1 MGHVNLFVN
10 LNQKFVISVLISR
23 DKVTSIS
30 SKRVFDYLVQNGTTY
45 IDSNSPNVI
54 YVITCNR
61 YSLQYV
67 EETVQKLNKR
77 FKWHKT
83 VFNQPCKCGFVRI
96 LLDHFH
102 KGVCWNA
109 SCSVQILEKIRWKW
123 QNSQKCFGCFQ
134 SIQKE
139 ATCEI
144 MDAKIGNCFSLW
156 FKWPCSGW
164 WISH

>member
-10 LNQKFVISVLISR
+10 VNQKFLISVLISR

-77 FKWHKT
+77 FNWHKT

-102 KGVCWNA
+102 KGV
-109 SCSVQILEKIRWKW
+109 R
-123 QNSQKCFGCFQ
+123 
-134 SIQKE
+134 
-139 ATCEI
+139 
-144 MDAKIGNCFSLW
+144 
-156 FKWPCSGW
+156 
-164 WISH
+164 